1 MLEKLP
7 QDVLLVDYTS
17 RSSDV
22 VYPLFHA
29 NFTII
34 FAKDYQKN
42 DPFITLQLA
51 GIEQYDNELVG
62 YLELGYQAFLMHNEN
77 EVYRSVSF
85 GHYEANKD
93 YSDHIGDIR
102 TKEE

>member
-1 MLEKLP
+1 MKQGKKITVVSRIVNDLEPELENICSCIELTENIASQVLYKLGHYDICYVQPSNAQVLERLP

-42 DPFITLQLA
+42 DPFITL
-51 GIEQYDNELVG
+51 
-62 YLELGYQAFLMHNEN
+62 
-77 EVYRSVSF
+77 
-85 GHYEANKD
+85 
-93 YSDHIGDIR
+93 
-102 TKEE
+102 